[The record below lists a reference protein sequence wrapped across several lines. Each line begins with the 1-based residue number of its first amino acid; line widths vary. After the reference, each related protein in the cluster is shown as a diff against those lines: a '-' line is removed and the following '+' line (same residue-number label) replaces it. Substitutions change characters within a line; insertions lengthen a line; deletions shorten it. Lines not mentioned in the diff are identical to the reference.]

1 MKTRLQVMV
10 VAAAIAAPMTLLAAD
25 TARSFVVV
33 DQSAAL
39 AQLPFSDAAVKG
51 AN

>member
-1 MKTRLQVMV
+1 MKTRLEVM
-10 VAAAIAAPMTLLAAD
+10 
-25 TARSFVVV
+25 VV

>member
-1 MKTRLQVMV
+1 MKTRLQLM
-10 VAAAIAAPMTLLAAD
+10 I
-25 TARSFVVV
+25 V
-33 DQSAAL
+33 DQSAVL